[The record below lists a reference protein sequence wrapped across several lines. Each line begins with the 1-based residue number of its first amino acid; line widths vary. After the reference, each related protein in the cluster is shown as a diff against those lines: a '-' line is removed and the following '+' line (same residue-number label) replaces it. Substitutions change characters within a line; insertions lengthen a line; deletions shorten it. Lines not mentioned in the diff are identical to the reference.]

1 MTFLNDEIWYK
12 IIRYYLPDYELYKLL
27 FTCKFFCYIVKNL
40 EKLAED
46 SPGKFKRKTYFFM
59 IKYGRYFYAEKRYIV
74 KLLLHQR
81 YININAKQKK
91 PPFLFVTTYKEE
103 MLQFFKVYCMPIH
116 LVILES
122 SLTYPSEITTI
133 LKENFRFKIP
143 NKYDVIE
150 NRISWIMETD
160 SPIRKLQNG
169 SYDIRKIFFYD
180 KEIGYTEY
188 FETYDR
194 INSLTKLL
202 ASSYTMMYVLKCFK
216 NMCIVDVIFSYSES
230 TLPSMCYF

>member
-1 MTFLNDEIWYK
+1 M
-12 IIRYYLPDYELYKLL
+12 RYYLPDYELYKLL
-27 FTCKFFCYIVKNL
+27 FTCKFLNYVVKKL
-40 EKLAED
+40 EKLPEK
-46 SPGKFKRKTYFFM
+46 SVGKFKRKTYFLM
-59 IKYGRYFYAEKRYIV
+59 IKYGRYFYAEKRYIAR
-74 KLLLHQR
+74 LLLHR
-81 YININAKQKK
+81 MPVNIRQKT

-103 MLQFFKVYCMPIH
+103 MLQFFKLYRMPIH

-122 SLTYPSEITTI
+122 SLTYPAEIATI
-133 LKENFRFKIP
+133 LKDNFRFKIP
-143 NKYDVIE
+143 NKFNVVE
-150 NRISWIMETD
+150 NKISWIMETD
-160 SPIRKLQNG
+160 SPVRKLQNG
-169 SYDIRKIFFYD
+169 SYDIRKIFFYN

-216 NMCIVDVIFSYSES
+216 NMCIVDVIFSYNES